1 MAIVRL
7 ARLDDL
13 DQLASAV
20 ERIALQAAAAP
31 LPVAARAPAP
41 PIARPALPS
50 AAPPPT
56 PETREKKTTD
66 LTVEAE
72 TRAGVAEALPPL
84 RPAGEPPVPPPLE
97 ALAQPSQTPAP
108 PPTTLPS
115 DPLAAWEA
123 CGEAVGGLATDFV
136 AMAGRVAWVDDV
148 LEASFPAEATTAVAF
163 LSRPEMVAALN
174 RALSEAAG
182 RPLRHRIK
190 QEPKAAVKPQ
200 APRAAGAGAA
210 SGAGMAAGPGGADRG
225 GSAPSPPAPA
235 LGRSQAALLRDTLE
249 HPLVIQAR
257 SLFDAAIRKVEQGR
271 ARAPSVEPTQV
282 AAVVPDSEGAAL
294 PDDEETIDHAADGDV
309 D

>member
-1 MAIVRL
+1 
-7 ARLDDL
+7 
-13 DQLASAV
+13 
-20 ERIALQAAAAP
+20 
-31 LPVAARAPAP
+31 
-41 PIARPALPS
+41 
-50 AAPPPT
+50 
-56 PETREKKTTD
+56 
-66 LTVEAE
+66 
-72 TRAGVAEALPPL
+72 
-84 RPAGEPPVPPPLE
+84 
-97 ALAQPSQTPAP
+97 
-108 PPTTLPS
+108 
-115 DPLAAWEA
+115 
-123 CGEAVGGLATDFV
+123 LATDFV

-210 SGAGMAAGPGGADRG
+210 TGAGGAERG
-225 GSAPSPPAPA
+225 GSEPAPPAPA

-271 ARAPSVEPTQV
+271 ARAPSVEPTPV
-282 AAVVPDSEGAAL
+282 AAVPDGDGAAL
-294 PDDEETIDHAADGDV
+294 PDDEETIDHAAGGDE

>member
-1 MAIVRL
+1 M
-7 ARLDDL
+7 
-13 DQLASAV
+13 
-20 ERIALQAAAAP
+20 
-31 LPVAARAPAP
+31 
-41 PIARPALPS
+41 
-50 AAPPPT
+50 
-56 PETREKKTTD
+56 
-66 LTVEAE
+66 
-72 TRAGVAEALPPL
+72 AEALPPP

-97 ALAQPSQTPAP
+97 ASTQPSQTPAP
-108 PPTTLPS
+108 TPPPTLPS

-210 SGAGMAAGPGGADRG
+210 TGAGGAERG
-225 GSAPSPPAPA
+225 GSEPAPPAPA

-271 ARAPSVEPTQV
+271 ARAPSVGPTQV
-282 AAVVPDSEGAAL
+282 AAVPDGDGAAL
-294 PDDEETIDHAADGDV
+294 PDDEETIDHAAGGDV